1 MMSTREKRA
10 VCECVALKS
19 SRTRSCDWM
28 GQFLGSCERLVHARL
43 SDADARQ
50 RQARLIAVQ
59 LGAPFFLT
67 AIAAP
72 LALGAWGANAAL
84 GVAAAIFA
92 LSWTQVV
99 IAASGRHFRL
109 VAGFGLGSA
118 LVTGAVGIWMGAPAP
133 ALLLLAIAMIGEAAW
148 VSGSRAA
155 AGRAGLIAAP
165 LGAAAFFAGDAAGA
179 TATMTA
185 VGAALGYVIV
195 ALPRLVAL
203 LSARPQM
210 QPAEPSLDARMDAVI
225 LTLTRE
231 GEVVGASDQAR
242 RILHLEPDL
251 LTGAGFFERVR
262 VSDRVKLL
270 CALGSDR
277 SEPQHL
283 HLTLRVPGALPG
295 DVAHVDVSLELLRGE
310 GAWTAILRDASE
322 IADLRAALD
331 DAADQAA
338 AIEVAKS
345 RFLAAVSHELRTPL
359 NAIIGFSDLLLHEAV
374 SGPLP
379 VKQAEHVGLIREAGN
394 HLLAV
399 VNSILDISKIE
410 AGAYAIHPEPFELI
424 SAMELTVSL
433 MASQAAEKGVALE
446 IAGRDDMGELD
457 ADQRAVHQILLNLV
471 SNAIKFTPHGGRVRL
486 SAALRGERI
495 ALMVADNGIGIAAS
509 DLAGLG
515 QPFTQVQNDYT
526 RKFEGT
532 GLGLSLV
539 KGLVSLHD
547 GELAIESAPGEGTTV
562 TVSLPAQRTAPA
574 VTALNTTANGNG
586 QRANGN
592 TFRKIA

>member
-1 MMSTREKRA
+1 
-10 VCECVALKS
+10 
-19 SRTRSCDWM
+19 M
-28 GQFLGSCERLVHARL
+28 GQILGSCERLVHARL
-43 SDADARQ
+43 AGSRARV
-50 RQARLIAVQ
+50 RQARLIAVM

-72 LALGAWGANAAL
+72 LALGAVGANAAL

-92 LSWTQVV
+92 LFLTLVV
-99 IAASGRHFRL
+99 IAATGWHFRF
-109 VAGFGLGSA
+109 VAGAGLGLS
-118 LVTGAVGIWMGAPAP
+118 LGVGGLGLWMGAPAP
-133 ALLLLAIAMIGEAAW
+133 VVLLLALAMIGEAGW
-148 VSGSRAA
+148 VTGARGSAA
-155 AGRAGLIAAP
+155 KAAILGVP
-165 LGAAAFFAGDAAGA
+165 LAMAAFFAGEPAGA
-179 TATMTA
+179 TATMTGA
-185 VGAALGYVIV
+185 GAALFYLML
-195 ALPRLVAL
+195 ALPRLAGL
-203 LSARPQM
+203 MAAPQAE
-210 QPAEPSLDARMDAVI
+210 QPAEPSLDQRMDAV
-225 LTLTRE
+225 LLSMSRD
-231 GEVVGASDQAR
+231 GEVASASDQAR
-242 RILHLEPDL
+242 RILGLEPDL

-270 CALGSDR
+270 HALSSDD

-283 HLTLRVPGALPG
+283 HLTLRIPGAQPG
-295 DVAHVDVSLELLRGE
+295 DVAHLDVGLELLRGA
-310 GAWTAILRDASE
+310 GGWTAILRDATE

-338 AIEVAKS
+338 ALEIAKS

-410 AGAYAIHPEPFELI
+410 AGAYSIHPEPFELK
-424 SAMELTVSL
+424 SALDLTVSL
-433 MASQAAEKGVALE
+433 LESQAGDKGVTLA
-446 IAGRDDMGELD
+446 IAERDEVGELD

-471 SNAIKFTPHGGRVRL
+471 SNAIKFTPQGGRVTL
-486 SAALRGERI
+486 SAARQGERI
-495 ALMVADNGIGIAAS
+495 AIMVADTGIGIAAD

-515 QPFTQVQNDYT
+515 RPFAQVQNDYT

-539 KGLVSLHD
+539 KGLVALHD
-547 GELAIESAPGEGTTV
+547 GDLAIESAPGEGTTV
-562 TVSLPAQRTAPA
+562 TVSFPAQHAANP
-574 VTALNTTANGNG
+574 VTTLTTSNANG
-586 QRANGN
+586 QRTHG

>member
-1 MMSTREKRA
+1 
-10 VCECVALKS
+10 
-19 SRTRSCDWM
+19 M

-43 SDADARQ
+43 NDIAARR
-50 RQARLIAVQ
+50 RQARLIATQ

-72 LALGAWGANAAL
+72 LVLGAWGAHAAL

-99 IAASGRHFRL
+99 IAASGGYFRF
-109 VAGFGLGSA
+109 VAGTGLGLA
-118 LVTGAVGIWMGAPAP
+118 LVIGGLGLWGGGRAPVV
-133 ALLLLAIAMIGEAAW
+133 LLLALAMVGEAAW
-148 VSGSRAA
+148 VSGSRSS
-155 AGRAGLIAAP
+155 AGKASIAAIP
-165 LGAAAFFAGDAAGA
+165 LAMAAFFASDTADA
-179 TATMTA
+179 TATITGA
-185 VGAALGYVIV
+185 GAALGYLML
-195 ALPRLVAL
+195 ALPRLVGLMA
-203 LSARPQM
+203 ARPAAM
-210 QPAEPSLDARMDAVI
+210 QAAPSLDARMDAVI

-231 GEVVGASDQAR
+231 GEVVGASEQAR
-242 RILHLEPDL
+242 RILGLEPDL

-270 CALGSDR
+270 CALS
-277 SEPQHL
+277 SESAEPQHL
-283 HLTLRVPGALPG
+283 HLTLRIPGALAG
-295 DVAHVDVSLELLRGE
+295 DVAHFDASLELLRGE
-310 GAWTAILRDASE
+310 NSWTAILRDATE
-322 IADLRAALD
+322 VADLRAALD
-331 DAADQAA
+331 DAGDQAA
-338 AIEVAKS
+338 ALEVAKS

-379 VKQAEHVGLIREAGN
+379 AKQAEHVGLIREAGN

-410 AGAYAIHPEPFELI
+410 AGAYSIHPEPFELV
-424 SAMELTVSL
+424 SALELTVSL
-433 MASQAAEKGVALE
+433 MASQAAEKGVTLT
-446 IAGRDDMGELD
+446 IADRNDVGELD

-471 SNAIKFTPHGGRVRL
+471 SNAIKFTPQGGRVTL
-486 SAALRGERI
+486 SAAPLGERI
-495 ALMVADNGIGIAAS
+495 ALTVADTGIGIAAA

-515 QPFTQVQNDYT
+515 RPFAQIQNDYT
-526 RKFEGT
+526 RKYEGT

-539 KGLVSLHD
+539 KGLVALHD
-547 GELAIESAPGEGTTV
+547 GELSIESAPGEGTIV
-562 TVSLPAQRTAPA
+562 TVSFPAQRSAKP

-586 QRANGN
+586 QRTHGS